1 MSESKLEMALTEY
14 MCAEGEAL
22 MIENEDIECEF
33 SDEFLQKMDKLIN
46 RRRKPYFRMINSV
59 SKRVACIAL
68 AVFIATATTVMSV
81 DALRNAVFNFFLNV
95 FSDHS
100 DIRAADDDQHPDTIE
115 EIYDI
120 TYDLSEYYVDFKSDY
135 DHGHILKY
143 KNKDTKSIIRLEQY
157 TNSSLN
163 LAINTEDA
171 EITHIDMNGY
181 DTIYYCDNHNYH
193 VLIWDNGRYTLMIS
207 SNLTK
212 EETLKIAKSVKKVET
227 K

>member
-1 MSESKLEMALTEY
+1 MEDNNFMRALAECMREEY
-14 MCAEGEAL
+14 AEYAVAV
-22 MIENEDIECEF
+22 EDHSF
-33 SDEFLQKMDKLIN
+33 SPKFERKVRKLIN
-46 RRRKPYFRMINSV
+46 RRRKPYFRMINTV
-59 SKRVACIAL
+59 GKRVACIAL

-81 DALRNAVFNFFLNV
+81 GAFREAFIGFFINT

-100 DIRAADDDQHPDTIE
+100 DLKGVDDDQHPDTIE
-115 EIYDI
+115 DIYEIG
-120 TYDLSEYYVDFKSDY
+120 YDLSGYYVDFKSDY
-135 DHGHILKY
+135 EHGHILKY

-193 VLIWDNGRYTLMIS
+193 VLIWDNGEYTIIIS
-207 SNLTK
+207 SNLSK
-212 EETLKIAKSVKKVET
+212 EETFEIAKSVRKSE
-227 K
+227 